1 MFNDHY
7 NITVKI
13 GKIIISQ
20 LVDEENC
27 YVYIKKNFTTESSM
41 NNYCKLCQVKSVI
54 LQWFR
59 VHIKKQ

>member
-27 YVYIKKNFTTESSM
+27 YVYIRNIYNRIITE
-41 NNYCKLCQVKSVI
+41 
-54 LQWFR
+54 
-59 VHIKKQ
+59 

>member
-41 NNYCKLCQVKSVI
+41 NNYCKLCQVKSLI
-54 LQWFR
+54 LQ
-59 VHIKKQ
+59 